1 MFSGNA
7 DLRIDVFSKVSYV
20 RVYKKVKEKNNV
32 IVKFKILVTLKLFF
46 V

>member
-20 RVYKKVKEKNNV
+20 RVYKKVKQKNTV
-32 IVKFKILVTLKLFF
+32 IVKFKILETLQLFF
-46 V
+46 L